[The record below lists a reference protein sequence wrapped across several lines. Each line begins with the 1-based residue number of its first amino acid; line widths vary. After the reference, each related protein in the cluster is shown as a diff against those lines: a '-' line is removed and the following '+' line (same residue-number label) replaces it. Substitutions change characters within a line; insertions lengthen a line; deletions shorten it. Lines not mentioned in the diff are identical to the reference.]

1 MSVTQFLAAV
11 LPESGHRFALV
22 TFGQQG
28 ADDFRPVQKAFSVA
42 QTNEL
47 INFSRWGD
55 DRGGNAYFAVAGFD
69 LVLND
74 KGKPQRLATAARLH
88 RCLRID
94 IDVGDMKGYT
104 DRRTAL
110 VEILRFA
117 QTYQLPTPWIV
128 DSGGGFHV
136 YWAFDRDLDQ
146 REWLPLAARLHA
158 ATQQAGLQVDTTTTL
173 DAARVLR
180 VPDTR
185 NHKPRFGTN
194 PPLVRV
200 LQVGASA
207 SPERVAA
214 HLPDAGS
221 LTGALAPTALSLRA
235 GGPNSELGANLHE
248 PYFMADILAQCPGMA
263 AMRAD
268 GGARCPEPLW
278 KLALDLINK
287 SDDEPQT
294 KATLAL
300 EISQG
305 HPSFSPD
312 GLDRK
317 WQQVV
322 AQDYHPPT
330 CARLGAAGLPECAT
344 CPLRGKISS
353 PLVLG
358 RPRILPASD
367 AAVPLTPPVATA
379 APAPT
384 PTQAPA
390 PVAQP
395 AALIAAP
402 AQQIGVF
409 LIDHTTKIKVTNGKL
424 NSRLS
429 IVDGYPTVLRDLPP
443 GDDGVRKQVNTRL
456 LDYRLLAVERML
468 DPVHKRSI
476 VVLTFERG
484 LDGPAG
490 IEFDNGDFAEP
501 KRFYNKMNA
510 EGLYCNRKDVGEF
523 VDKFMSEFLSQ
534 LQRARAASQIAGRCG
549 WTDDLSA
556 FVLGQQMY
564 RRGGGV
570 EHVRTAVAP
579 GEMEGY
585 HAAGNEAL
593 WRRAFDIALSA
604 GTDRQCIL
612 ALSLAGPLMVFTGL
626 NGVLLSAYSPE
637 SGVGKSTLCDAALSV
652 WGSPDTLRKDFRDTA
667 NATFKLA
674 SVSGNMPMVIDEFTN
689 VDGRALSDYVYT
701 ITQGREKH
709 RLNSDAQ
716 LTKGGAQRWCLAAI
730 ATSNNSVHEKLLNY
744 RADSMA
750 EAARVFEM
758 RLYPLQVDA
767 TQMGMLKTQLDE
779 LRRNYGFLG
788 PKLLQI
794 FMAKPPEYW
803 RARVMDRIAK
813 WDREVSTSASDRF
826 RSATCALIEIGAAL
840 GAALGFAFDPAAVER
855 ELRRHWTKQVTEFE
869 QERRRPMDF
878 VNAYVLQH
886 IGEFVTIGG
895 ARGDTL
901 ITTNMPRRF
910 YGEVRGTAKDGMF
923 VPQTIMIP
931 MDTFREFIR
940 ERNGNFKAIM
950 EGLTASPAVTRRG
963 RLVFLEHTINAMQTD
978 AIEFRHAD
986 VLGAKR
992 GQLTTVPTQKEKT
1005 A

>member
-11 LPESGHRFALV
+11 LPERGHRFALV

-28 ADDFRPVQKAFSVA
+28 AEDFRPVQKAFAPDATKDLVSFC
-42 QTNEL
+42 T
-47 INFSRWGD
+47 WGD
-55 DRGGNAYFAVAGFD
+55 TRGGNAYFGVAGYD
-69 LVLND
+69 LVLSSE
-74 KGKPQRLATAARLH
+74 GKPQRLASAARLH
-88 RCLRID
+88 RCLRVD
-94 IDVGDMKGYT
+94 IDVGDNKAYT

-110 VEILRFA
+110 VALLAFVD
-117 QTYQLPTPWIV
+117 QYQLPKPWIV

-136 YWAFDRDLDQ
+136 YWSFDRDAELA
-146 REWLPLAARLHA
+146 EWAALSARLHA
-158 ATQQAGLQVDTTTTL
+158 ATQTAQLLVDATTTQ
-173 DAARVLR
+173 DAARILR
-180 VPDTR
+180 VPGTR
-185 NHKPRFGTN
+185 NHKPRFGDN
-194 PPLVRV
+194 PPFVRV
-200 LQVGASA
+200 LQEGDSV
-207 SPERVAA
+207 SPERIAA
-214 HLPDAGS
+214 QLPGVQMLGS
-221 LTGALAPTALSLRA
+221 AFSSTPLYGRS
-235 GGPNSELGANLHE
+235 GGMNSELGANLHD
-248 PYFMADILAQCPGMA
+248 PYFMADVLAQCPGMA

-268 GGARCPEPLW
+268 GGARCQEPLW

-287 SDDEPQT
+287 ADDDGDT
-294 KATLAL
+294 KAQLAR

-305 HPSFSPD
+305 HPGFSPEA
-312 GLDRK
+312 LDRK
-317 WQQVV
+317 WRQVV
-322 AQDYHPPT
+322 DQDYHPPT
-330 CARLGAAGLPECAT
+330 CARLEAAGLPECSA

-367 AAVPLTPPVATA
+367 AAVPLTPPVAA
-379 APAPT
+379 AASAPT
-384 PTQAPA
+384 PTPQ
-390 PVAQP
+390 PVA
-395 AALIAAP
+395 AAFTPVP

-409 LIDHTTKIKVTNGKL
+409 LIDHTTRIRVTDGRL

-429 IVDGYPTVLRDLPP
+429 IVGGYPTVLRDGPP
-443 GDDGVRKQVNTRL
+443 GDDGVRKQFNARL

-468 DPVHKRSI
+468 DPVHKRSV

-564 RRGGGV
+564 RRGGSV
-570 EHVRTAVAP
+570 EHVRTAIAP

-585 HAAGNEAL
+585 HTSGDEAL

-604 GTDRQCIL
+604 GVDRQCIL

-744 RADSMA
+744 RQDSVA

-758 RLYPLQVDA
+758 RLYPLKVDA
-767 TQMGMLKTQLDE
+767 AQMGALKTQLDE

-788 PKLLQI
+788 PQLIHI
-794 FMAKPPEYW
+794 FMAKPPEFW
-803 RARVMDRIAK
+803 RAKVMDRISK

-840 GAALGFAFDPAAVER
+840 GAALGFAFDTKAVEA
-855 ELRRHWTKQVTEFE
+855 ELRRHWTKQVSEFE

-895 ARGDTL
+895 AKGDQL

-910 YGEVRGTAKDGMF
+910 YGEIRGVTKDGVF
-923 VPQTIMIP
+923 APQTIMVP

-950 EGLTASPAVTRRG
+950 EGLTSSPAITRRG
-963 RLVFLEHTINAMQTD
+963 RLVYLEHTIHAMQTD
-978 AIEFRHAD
+978 AIEFKHAE

-992 GQLTTVPTQKEKT
+992 GQLTPVQTTKEKT